1 MAGKIGKALIN
12 DTTESKE
19 FQDWSKK
26 MFTLVVIN
34 GRRSVCREEK
44 PIGIREKLFKILTT
58 AHRKCEHGGQ
68 KETSVEVN
76 RLYSWIPEELIWVFI
91 KICPTCQFKSSSQEE
106 VTEGVLFVCGYDGYN
121 PNDIHHRD
129 FPQWLRPIPVRNQ
142 MISTPSNASSH
153 IGLLPHGI
161 SLSTPV
167 DNRTNPG
174 SENFRFNVTNE
185 DQTKISEW
193 EYRKKQLLSV
203 SLTSDERSDDGS
215 IDNDGSDDESSN
227 LFVASALAQLTGACK
242 VDRALR
248 GSDQKG
254 AKP

>member
-1 MAGKIGKALIN
+1 MTQIP
-12 DTTESKE
+12 S
-19 FQDWSKK
+19 QH
-26 MFTLVVIN
+26 
-34 GRRSVCREEK
+34 CRDEK

-58 AHRKCEHGGQ
+58 AHRKCEHGDQ
-68 KETSVEVN
+68 KATSVEVN

-106 VTEGVLFVCGYDGYN
+106 VTEGVLFVCEYDGYN

-129 FPQWLRPIPVRNQ
+129 FPQWLRPIPVRNK

-167 DNRTNPG
+167 DNRTNLG

-185 DQTKISEW
+185 DQTKISDLAERRRIRNRIAQRK
-193 EYRKKQLLSV
+193 YRKMQLLSV
-203 SLTSDERSDDGS
+203 SYIPGDIYHRNFPKWLQPQRKFEVFNKTTGAAGYDD
-215 IDNDGSDDESSN
+215 ITD
-227 LFVASALAQLTGACK
+227 FVAAT
-242 VDRALR
+242 V
-248 GSDQKG
+248 
-254 AKP
+254 